1 MSIEPIAPAAASA
14 SLDPVLDQAKAA
26 SGGAAMAGPA
36 TAATPPSGMRH
47 RLVLVTGM
55 AGAGRSTALK
65 CLEDCGYE
73 AVDNLPL
80 VLAPHLVNGLSAAGL
95 PGSAVSAA
103 QVSET
108 MKGGPRAIAIGIDS
122 RTRDFTTEALAGL
135 LEQLR
140 HAENLDATL
149 IFMDCDDE
157 ILRRRFTETRRR
169 HPLAPE
175 SPVLE
180 GIQRERHMVMPLRH
194 LADLVIDTSDQSS
207 ADLKRTLQGRFAPEH
222 GAELV
227 ISVQS
232 FSFRRGLPREA
243 DLVFDVRFLA
253 NPYYDPLLRPLTGED
268 DKVGAVVAGDPAF
281 ATFFRALTD
290 LLMPLLPGYEREGKS
305 YLTLAIGCTG
315 GQHRSVYVARRL
327 ADWLRAQGREV
338 SLTHRDMQRN

>member
-1 MSIEPIAPAAASA
+1 MSIEPMAPAASPV
-14 SLDPVLDQAKAA
+14 SLDPLLDK
-26 SGGAAMAGPA
+26 A
-36 TAATPPSGMRH
+36 TATSTHDDIGKTTAGRRH
-47 RLVLVTGM
+47 RLVVITGM

-80 VLAPHLVNGLSAAGL
+80 ALAPHLVSGLTVAPASDVT
-95 PGSAVSAA
+95 SD
-103 QVSET
+103 
-108 MKGGPRAIAIGIDS
+108 GPRAIAIGIDS
-122 RTRDFTTEALAGL
+122 RTRDFTAEAVTAL

-140 HAENLDATL
+140 GAENLDATL
-149 IFMDCDDE
+149 VFMDCDDE

-175 SPVLE
+175 SPVLD
-180 GIQRERHMVMPLRH
+180 GIQRERRMVAPLRH

-207 ADLKRTLQGRFAPEH
+207 ADLKRVLQGRFAH
-222 GAELV
+222 RQGAELV
-227 ISVQS
+227 VSVVS

-268 DKVGAVVAGDPAF
+268 DKVGAVVAGDPVF
-281 ATFFRALTD
+281 ATFFSALTG

-327 ADWLRAQGREV
+327 ADWLQQQGRDV

>member
-1 MSIEPIAPAAASA
+1 VVI
-14 SLDPVLDQAKAA
+14 
-26 SGGAAMAGPA
+26 
-36 TAATPPSGMRH
+36 
-47 RLVLVTGM
+47 TGM

-80 VLAPHLVNGLSAAGL
+80 ALAPHLVSGLTVAPASDAI
-95 PGSAVSAA
+95 SD
-103 QVSET
+103 
-108 MKGGPRAIAIGIDS
+108 GPRAIAIGIDS
-122 RTRDFTTEALAGL
+122 RTRDFTAEAVTAL

-140 HAENLDATL
+140 GAENLDATL
-149 IFMDCDDE
+149 VFMDCDDE

-175 SPVLE
+175 SPVLD
-180 GIQRERHMVMPLRH
+180 GIQRERRMVAPLRH

-207 ADLKRTLQGRFAPEH
+207 ADLKRVLQGRFARRQ

-227 ISVQS
+227 VSIVS

-268 DKVGAVVAGDPAF
+268 DKVGAVVAGDPVF
-281 ATFFRALTD
+281 ATFFSALTG

-327 ADWLRAQGREV
+327 ADWLQQQGRDV

>member
-1 MSIEPIAPAAASA
+1 MSMEPMAPAASPGG
-14 SLDPVLDQAKAA
+14 LDPVLDKATA
-26 SGGAAMAGPA
+26 TSSHHDSGGSAAGR
-36 TAATPPSGMRH
+36 RH
-47 RLVLVTGM
+47 RLVVITGM

-80 VLAPHLVNGLSAAGL
+80 ALAPHLVSGLTVAQ
-95 PGSAVSAA
+95 AVGA
-103 QVSET
+103 T
-108 MKGGPRAIAIGIDS
+108 GDGPRAIAIGIDS
-122 RTRDFTTEALAGL
+122 RTRDFTAEAVTAL
-135 LEQLR
+135 LDQLR

-149 IFMDCDDE
+149 VFMDCDDE

-169 HPLAPE
+169 HPLAAE
-175 SPVLE
+175 STVLD
-180 GIQRERHMVMPLRH
+180 GIQRERRMVAPLRR

-207 ADLKRTLQGRFAPEH
+207 ADLKRVLQGRFGQRQ

-227 ISVQS
+227 VSVVS

-253 NPYYDPLLRPLTGED
+253 NPYYDPLLRSLTGED
-268 DKVGAVVAGDPAF
+268 ERVGAVVAGDPAF
-281 ATFFRALTD
+281 ATFFSALTG

-327 ADWLRAQGREV
+327 ADWLQQQGRDV
-338 SLTHRDMQRN
+338 LLMHRDMERN

>member
-1 MSIEPIAPAAASA
+1 MSIEPIPPAAASA

-26 SGGAAMAGPA
+26 S
-36 TAATPPSGMRH
+36 SGDAIDPLQAERRDLGRQRINRRH

-80 VLAPHLVNGLSAAGL
+80 ALAPHLINGLTAANPMVV
-95 PGSAVSAA
+95 PGGDAA
-103 QVSET
+103 ADR
-108 MKGGPRAIAIGIDS
+108 PRAIAIGIDS
-122 RTRDFTTEALAGL
+122 RTRDFTIESVTAL

-140 HAENLDATL
+140 HAGNIEATL
-149 IFMDCDDE
+149 IFMDCEDE
-157 ILRRRFTETRRR
+157 VLRRRFTETRRR

-175 SPVLE
+175 SPVLD

-207 ADLKRTLQGRFAPEH
+207 AELKRVLQGRFARKQDA
-222 GAELV
+222 GLV
-227 ISVQS
+227 ISVMS

-268 DKVGAVVAGDPAF
+268 DQVGAVVAGDPAF

-338 SLTHRDMQRN
+338 SLAHRDMPRN

>member
-1 MSIEPIAPAAASA
+1 MSIQPIAPAAASA
-14 SLDPVLDQAKAA
+14 SLDPVIDQAKPG
-26 SGGAAMAGPA
+26 SKDDSVEGPQSA
-36 TAATPPSGMRH
+36 PRH
-47 RLVLVTGM
+47 RLILITGM

-80 VLAPHLVNGLSAAGL
+80 ALAPHLVNGLTVAQNDRAGDR
-95 PGSAVSAA
+95 
-103 QVSET
+103 
-108 MKGGPRAIAIGIDS
+108 PRAIAIGIDS
-122 RTRDFTTEALAGL
+122 RTRDFTTEAVSAL

-140 HAENLDATL
+140 RAENLDATL
-149 IFMDCDDE
+149 VFMDCDDE

-207 ADLKRTLQGRFAPEH
+207 ADLKRTLQGRFAREH

-253 NPYYDPLLRPLTGED
+253 NPYYDPLLRPLNGED
-268 DKVGAVVAGDPAF
+268 AQVGAVVAGDPAF

-290 LLMPLLPGYEREGKS
+290 MLMPLLPGYEREGKS

-327 ADWLRAQGREV
+327 ADWLREQGRDV
-338 SLTHRDMQRN
+338 SLTHRDMHRN

>member
-1 MSIEPIAPAAASA
+1 LI
-14 SLDPVLDQAKAA
+14 
-26 SGGAAMAGPA
+26 
-36 TAATPPSGMRH
+36 
-47 RLVLVTGM
+47 TGM

-80 VLAPHLVNGLSAAGL
+80 ALAPHLVSGLTVSQAND
-95 PGSAVSAA
+95 AV
-103 QVSET
+103 
-108 MKGGPRAIAIGIDS
+108 GDGPRLIAIGIDS
-122 RTRDFTTEALAGL
+122 RTRDFTTEAVTAL

-140 HAENLDATL
+140 RAETLDASL
-149 IFMDCDDE
+149 VFMDCDDE

-169 HPLAPE
+169 HPLAPDG
-175 SPVLE
+175 SVLD
-180 GIQRERHMVMPLRH
+180 GIQRERRMVAPLRH

-207 ADLKRTLQGRFAPEH
+207 SDLKRALQGRFAREH
-222 GAELV
+222 GAELAV
-227 ISVQS
+227 SIVS

-281 ATFFRALTD
+281 PTFFSALTG

-327 ADWLRAQGREV
+327 ADWLRQQGRDV
-338 SLTHRDMQRN
+338 TLTHRDMQRN

>member
-1 MSIEPIAPAAASA
+1 MAPAASPV
-14 SLDPVLDQAKAA
+14 SLDPVLDA
-26 SGGAAMAGPA
+26 A
-36 TAATPPSGMRH
+36 TAKSSPDAIGDAAPDRRH
-47 RLVLVTGM
+47 RLVLITGM

-80 VLAPHLVNGLSAAGL
+80 ALAPHLVSGLTVAQATDIRGDGL
-95 PGSAVSAA
+95 MSDA
-103 QVSET
+103 
-108 MKGGPRAIAIGIDS
+108 PRAIAIGIDS
-122 RTRDFTTEALAGL
+122 RTRDFTAEAVTAL

-140 HAENLDATL
+140 HAESLDATL

-157 ILRRRFTETRRR
+157 VLRRRFTETRRR

-175 SPVLE
+175 SPVLD
-180 GIQRERHMVMPLRH
+180 GIQRERHMVAPLRH

-207 ADLKRTLQGRFAPEH
+207 ADLKRVLQGRFAREH

-227 ISVQS
+227 VSIVS

-268 DKVGAVVAGDPAF
+268 EKVGAVVAGDPAF
-281 ATFFRALTD
+281 ATFFSALTG

-327 ADWLRAQGREV
+327 ADWLRQQGRDV